1 MGLLVLRDDRF
12 QRQDSGS
19 RARRLGQGE
28 RGEQSVALAMSLNPA
43 VIAKE
48 RAAKER
54 IEAERR
60 AASNPRAD
68 LRAALAQQREI
79 ALVLEVK
86 GSDNDYNC

>member
-1 MGLLVLRDDRF
+1 
-12 QRQDSGS
+12 
-19 RARRLGQGE
+19 
-28 RGEQSVALAMSLNPA
+28 MSLNPA
-43 VIAKE
+43 VIAKERAAKERAAKE